1 MGFDYIATQLVQK
14 IRLPAFVTKRGDSRM
29 ARGRKVM
36 SEQLKMQLA
45 QELGFAETVR
55 QQGWGAV
62 STKDTGEMVRLAIAK
77 AEQMMS
83 GRR

>member
-1 MGFDYIATQLVQK
+1 
-14 IRLPAFVTKRGDSRM
+14 M

-36 SEQLKMQLA
+36 SEQLKMHLA

-55 QQGWGAV
+55 QHGWGAV

-77 AEQMMS
+77 AEQMMK
-83 GRR
+83 R

>member
-1 MGFDYIATQLVQK
+1 M
-14 IRLPAFVTKRGDSRM
+14 KRGDSRM

-55 QQGWGAV
+55 QHGWGAV
-62 STKDTGEMVRLAIAK
+62 STKDTGDMVRLAIAK
-77 AEQMMS
+77 AEQAIS

>member
-1 MGFDYIATQLVQK
+1 
-14 IRLPAFVTKRGDSRM
+14 M
-29 ARGRKVM
+29 ARRRKVM

-55 QQGWGAV
+55 NRGWGAV
-62 STKDTGEMVRLAIAK
+62 STRDTGDMVRLAIAK
-77 AEQMMS
+77 AEKMLT